1 MVVLR
6 SYRAPPIS
14 CPSMGERALDLA
26 FNMMCMQTLNQVSV
40 ISLAKSMQ
48 ADYEAARN
56 EQERGHSLVSLG
68 ELY

>member
-1 MVVLR
+1 
-6 SYRAPPIS
+6 
-14 CPSMGERALDLA
+14 MGERALDLA

-48 ADYEAARN
+48 VDYEAARN